1 MLYRFYS
8 TYPIEL
14 DGRVRPFSISS
25 LFTRLIMAP
34 TPDNGDS
41 MAGNDQRH
49 ERDTHFGS
57 QSTACGLSSRPCR
70 GDSVHFDDVARH
82 SL

>member
-14 DGRVRPFSISS
+14 EGRVRPFPITP
-25 LFTRLIMAP
+25 LFTRLIKAP

-41 MAGNDQRH
+41 MAGNDQRN

-57 QSTACGLSSRPCR
+57 QPTACSLSSRPCR
-70 GDSVHFDDVARH
+70 GYVVHFDDAARH